1 MRNKMIVILT
11 ILISALL
18 PTILVERSA
27 AAPQA
32 ELWPHWL
39 AHDAQSERRV
49 DHSGWATF
57 LDRYLVLGTDGA
69 ANLVRYRQAAE
80 DGRRL
85 LDSYLEQLAATPVG
99 ELNRAEQKAYW
110 INLYNALTVKTIVE
124 HYPVDS
130 IRDIKSGWFSS
141 GPWDLKLISVDGQEL
156 SLNDIEHR
164 ILRPIWQDNRI
175 HYAVNC
181 ASIGCPNLQPEPFTA
196 NNSEELLD
204 QAAHAYVNS
213 PRGVRFEDN
222 KLVVSSIYSWYRDDF
237 AGDEAGLLSYLAEL
251 ADPETAAR
259 LRDYRGSISDDYDW
273 QLNDAR

>member
-1 MRNKMIVILT
+1 MILIVT
-11 ILISALL
+11 ILVSALL
-18 PTILVERSA
+18 PMALIERSA

-39 AHDAQSERRV
+39 THDAQSERQV

-57 LDRYLVLGTDGA
+57 LDRYLVLGAGGA
-69 ANLVRYRQAAE
+69 ANLVRYREAAD

-110 INLYNALTVKTIVE
+110 INLYNALTVRTIVE
-124 HYPVDS
+124 HYPVNS

-141 GPWDLKLISVDGQEL
+141 GPWDLKLISVDDQKL

-181 ASIGCPNLQPEPFTA
+181 ASIGCPNLQPQPYTA
-196 NNSEELLD
+196 ENSERLLK
-204 QAAHAYVNS
+204 QAAHDYVNS
-213 PRGVRFEDN
+213 PRGVRFEGN
-222 KLVVSSIYSWYRDDF
+222 RLIVSSIYSWYRDDF
-237 AGDEAGLLSYLAEL
+237 AANEAGLLSYLAEL

-273 QLNDAR
+273 RLNDAQ